1 MLRLILLS
9 NRQKCQNWCRIVINP
24 CFLQML
30 QCNELDLNSE
40 STGQNFLEQNSLL
53 ETQREDAGIADD
65 DLDSLSD
72 LDEIDGDEYNRCI
85 FETQED
91 QVTTPLENDVLSDG
105 HRLRI
110 LEQNTARWS
119 LSLLSPLF
127 HLLTANEH
135 CRAGKA

>member
-1 MLRLILLS
+1 
-9 NRQKCQNWCRIVINP
+9 
-24 CFLQML
+24 ML
-30 QCNELDLNSE
+30 QCNELGLNSV

-105 HRLRI
+105 HCLRI
-110 LEQNTARWS
+110 LEQNNARWS